1 MKLYL
6 SKEFVSQESYT
17 HIKDINL
24 LDIMCDDMEADEII
38 VDNFLNQFTYAQ
50 FGQVLNKI
58 ATKLRL
64 GGMITV
70 SEYDIDF
77 LCNSLTVGKIDQQE
91 FNELIFTGGPAQC
104 LFKVETVVDL
114 LQQSG
119 LRIVEK
125 FIDSNDLCIVK
136 AVR

>member
-38 VDNFLNQFTYAQ
+38 VDNFLNQFTYSQ

-64 GGMITV
+64 GGTIVV

-77 LCNSLTVGKIDQQE
+77 LCNSLITGKIDQQE
-91 FNELIFTGGPAQC
+91 FNELVFTGGPAQC

-119 LRIVEK
+119 LKITEK